1 MAEKINCFSLSL
13 PLKYH
18 PVLKEKLAFRKQ
30 YALILRYFTD
40 RFGVRDTETSSLLD
54 CYCHALVPEEDVK
67 GVEIPG
73 MPEIQSIMSG
83 MCRYRIGWFRHFTI
97 SEATLDN
104 PAPELFLGL
113 FSYRFVCFVDC
124 LFLCAF
130 RDEYIGHLFR
140 LAFKDFF
147 PPRYHQELDA
157 VYETLYHPESA
168 EALTSFFLD
177 RSLTMAQGLMDA
189 WRRNREF
196 LRLSNLTPNLKV
208 MITATMSAGK
218 STLVN
223 ALTGHRLC
231 KTQNLAC
238 TQKIHAI
245 TGKAFEDG
253 YVSKCDGDLILDADE
268 RDLMEN
274 NPQNAQDTIYVSAFF
289 RGELGGKRVTLL
301 DSPGVNSKENVEHM
315 EIARHALQSQQY
327 HLLLYEMNATQLGTT
342 DDDEHLS
349 FVSSIVR
356 KDIPILFV
364 INKAD
369 KLISED
375 DIEDIL
381 RKQTEYLKGKGFDAP
396 CVCPVSAKAAWLA
409 KKGRYESLSRLEE
422 RDLRGYFDQFEQCN
436 FCAWYERTF
445 PGLSVPDSE
454 EETTSLLKRC
464 GILYLEKLI
473 WRVAYDSS
481 RREI

>member
-1 MAEKINCFSLSL
+1 
-13 PLKYH
+13 
-18 PVLKEKLAFRKQ
+18 
-30 YALILRYFTD
+30 
-40 RFGVRDTETSSLLD
+40 
-54 CYCHALVPEEDVK
+54 
-67 GVEIPG
+67 
-73 MPEIQSIMSG
+73 
-83 MCRYRIGWFRHFTI
+83 
-97 SEATLDN
+97 
-104 PAPELFLGL
+104 
-113 FSYRFVCFVDC
+113 
-124 LFLCAF
+124 
-130 RDEYIGHLFR
+130 
-140 LAFKDFF
+140 
-147 PPRYHQELDA
+147 
-157 VYETLYHPESA
+157 
-168 EALTSFFLD
+168 
-177 RSLTMAQGLMDA
+177 
-189 WRRNREF
+189 
-196 LRLSNLTPNLKV
+196 
-208 MITATMSAGK
+208 
-218 STLVN
+218 
-223 ALTGHRLC
+223 
-231 KTQNLAC
+231 
-238 TQKIHAI
+238 
-245 TGKAFEDG
+245 
-253 YVSKCDGDLILDADE
+253 
-268 RDLMEN
+268 
-274 NPQNAQDTIYVSAFF
+274 
-289 RGELGGKRVTLL
+289 
-301 DSPGVNSKENVEHM
+301 M

-409 KKGRYESLSRLEE
+409 KKSRYESLSRLEE
-422 RDLRGYFDQFEQCN
+422 RDLRGYFDQFEQFN